1 MVRRF
6 FLYLLGVGLGVIVS
20 IFFFGDRDIEFSYF
34 PNARTLKHL
43 RAQEFHFSEKALCQL
58 NCLSMT
64 ESSFEH
70 IFNNTDLDV
79 DFGGSNVSGNCRM
92 YLIEVTGQKFSK
104 FQVYDCDSI
113 STLMKIDFTDCK
125 CPEIFY

>member
-6 FLYLLGVGLGVIVS
+6 FLYLIGVGLGVIVS
-20 IFFFGDRDIEFSYF
+20 ILFFGDRDIEFSYL

-43 RAQEFHFSEKALCQL
+43 RGQGFQFSEKALCQL
-58 NCLSMT
+58 NCISMT

-70 IFNNTDLDV
+70 IFYDSDLDV
-79 DFGGSNVSGNCRM
+79 DFAGSDVGGKCRA

-104 FQVYDCDSI
+104 FNVDDCDST
-113 STLMKIDFTDCK
+113 STLLNIDVEDCK
-125 CPEIFY
+125 CL